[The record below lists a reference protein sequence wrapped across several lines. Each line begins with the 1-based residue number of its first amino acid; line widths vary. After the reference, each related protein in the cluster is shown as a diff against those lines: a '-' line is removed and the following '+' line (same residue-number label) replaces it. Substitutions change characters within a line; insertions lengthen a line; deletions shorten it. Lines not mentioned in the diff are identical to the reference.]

1 MKTNKLLGDLVPAF
15 YSLAIATS
23 VLDSVTKGWG
33 KADGLKRRNEVR
45 RLRKRGLI
53 VLEIIDKRKYI
64 TTYQEVKELK
74 NIELFIKLNKGK
86 WKLTKENYF
95 GVKTGRYILTRIYR
109 RYTKPYKEPE
119 VCKECGR
126 SLEDDY

>member
-109 RYTKPYKEPE
+109 RYTKPYKEPK